1 MAKNY
6 DFRPDKP
13 LVSWTSKLHLTK
25 LQRANLL
32 KWGLYALMLL
42 VLSLLQDVV
51 LCRFRLFGATT
62 ELVPC
67 AIFLICLREGSHSGS
82 LFTLISASVYL
93 FSGTPAGPYSLI
105 LITFLAIL
113 TTIFR
118 QGYLQEGFAATML
131 CVIFCMAVYEGT
143 TFLIGVLTGLTRFD
157 RFFGFAVTTGLSLIS
172 APILYPIVK
181 SIANIGGEAW
191 RE

>member
-6 DFRPDKP
+6 EFRPDKP
-13 LVSWTSKLHLTK
+13 LVSWTSKLHLTR

-32 KWGLYALMLL
+32 KWGLYALLL
-42 VLSLLQDVV
+42 LALSLLQDVV
-51 LCRFRLFGATT
+51 FCRLRLFGATT

-67 AIFLICLREGSHSGS
+67 AIFLICLLEGSHKGS
-82 LFTLISASVYL
+82 LFTLISACLYL
-93 FSGTPAGPYSLI
+93 FSGTPAGPYSMV
-105 LITFLAIL
+105 LITFLAVI

-131 CVIFCMAVYEGT
+131 CVIFCMAVYEGA
-143 TFLIGVLTGLTRFD
+143 TFVIGLFLGLTLPERFV
-157 RFFGFAVTTGLSLIS
+157 GFAVTTALTLIS
-172 APILYPIVK
+172 APVLYPIVK
-181 SIANIGGEAW
+181 SIGNIGGEAW

>member
-6 DFRPDKP
+6 EFKPDKP

-25 LQRANLL
+25 LQRASLL
-32 KWGLYALMLL
+32 KWGLYALLLL

-67 AIFLICLREGSHSGS
+67 AIFIICLLEGSHTGS
-82 LFTLISASVYL
+82 LFALISSCLYL
-93 FSGTPAGPYSLI
+93 FSGTPAGAYSMV
-105 LITFLAIL
+105 LITALAIF

-131 CVIFCMAVYEGT
+131 CVVFCMAVYEGA
-143 TFLIGVLTGLTRFD
+143 TFLIGVLTGLTRID
-157 RFFGFAVTTGLSLIS
+157 RFIGFAVTTVLTLLS
-172 APILYPIVK
+172 APVLYPIVK
-181 SIANIGGEAW
+181 SIGNLGGEAW